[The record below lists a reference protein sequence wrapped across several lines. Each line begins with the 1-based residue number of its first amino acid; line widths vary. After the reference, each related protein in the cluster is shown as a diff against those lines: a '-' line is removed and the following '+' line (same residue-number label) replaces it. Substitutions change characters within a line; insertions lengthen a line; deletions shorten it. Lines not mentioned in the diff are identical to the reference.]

1 LTKKVVELNHIFFKS
16 TSNRKALNEQMN
28 L

>member
-1 LTKKVVELNHIFFKS
+1 LTKKVEEFNHIFFIS

-28 L
+28 V